1 MSIARVRKGTYS
13 PSDTRRMNTLARLVD
28 EQGIEYT
35 AKLLARVLQ
44 ERFKSEPMAAVV
56 ASHLMTGVEQAEKV

>member
-1 MSIARVRKGTYS
+1 LIKLQKGSQSHSDARKAN
-13 PSDTRRMNTLARLVD
+13 MLARLVN
-28 EQGIEYT
+28 EQGVTYT
-35 AKLLARVLQ
+35 AKLFARVLQ

>member
-1 MSIARVRKGTYS
+1 MTRFRKGSYS